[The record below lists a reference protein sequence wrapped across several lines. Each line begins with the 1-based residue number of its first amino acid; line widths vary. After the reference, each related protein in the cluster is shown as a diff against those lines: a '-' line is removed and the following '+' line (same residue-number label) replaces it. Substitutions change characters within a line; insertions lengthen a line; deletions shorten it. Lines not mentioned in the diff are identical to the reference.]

1 MSYNVHKKINK
12 NANRIVDKCECEF
25 VSLIILIMG
34 THDAIVQGILPSF
47 WEVGYVFI

>member
-1 MSYNVHKKINK
+1 MNK

-34 THDAIVQGILPSF
+34 THDAIQGILPSF